1 MDAAQRRTETS
12 LRIDP
17 GFFKLLSQ
25 SDARLLGKPLAPEHV
40 LIENAPRWLYDSA
53 PFGLLK
59 HNPNADIPGLH
70 CRTAVQHLASSRMIV
85 SPFS

>member
-59 HNPNADIPGLH
+59 HNPPI
-70 CRTAVQHLASSRMIV
+70 
-85 SPFS
+85 SPDCTVALP